1 MLKRLILILTSLA
14 LVASACGSDGG
25 DTASTTTAPAKQSV
39 LTTTT
44 AAPAAPSGLG
54 DGSLG
59 TVEVG
64 AGEAIQIRSLNA
76 ISGDVA
82 FLGIPNENGIRM
94 AVEDYGQIHGHDVEV
109 GTGLDDL
116 CSADGGQ
123 AAAQTIVADEDVIGV
138 IGTSCSGAATA
149 ASPLIS
155 AAGMVMVSGSNT
167 SPSLTSD
174 LAGTAGPNYH
184 VGYYRT
190 AHNDLYQGQA
200 AANFAL
206 EVLGVSSAA
215 AIHDGDPY
223 TEGLARAFADAFEAG
238 GGTLTGFTAVN
249 KGDTDMVPVLT
260 EIAAGSPDLLFF
272 PIFQPEGDFIIQ
284 QSATVSGLGDTIM
297 MAADGLLNS
306 NYLAVSETE
315 GMYFSGPDVR
325 YGANFNES
333 TGATAADVLADYEAE
348 FGEAPAAPFWAH
360 SYDAAVLL
368 MDAISAASYDDGGTL
383 VIDRAGVREALNGV
397 SNYSGLIGSMSCDAF
412 GDCSSAKI
420 TVIQNTDIADY
431 AASTANVV
439 YEYAPLGGAQ
449 VGEVAAGAPAGED
462 STDPIRMPI
471 HNWSSQIAG
480 AYIMAAILESAGAT
494 TELIPSDSTLVYTA
508 MCEGDMELVHEVWES
523 SFGPAFE
530 ERVAEGCVIDAV
542 THDTK
547 TREEWWYPAHTADH
561 CPGLPDWEALNAC
574 AALFATPESGDK
586 GSYLAGPVDWMKA
599 DQERVDGL
607 NLDFVVNNA
616 GTAGAL
622 WAALDASIAND
633 EPIVMFNW
641 TPNFTEVL
649 YEGAFVEFPA
659 FEPECNTD
667 PSWGVN
673 PDALYDCGNPAGA
686 YLKIGVNSEF
696 PAKWPNAYGVVQ
708 NINFQNSDLAEMALY
723 VDLDGMEPED
733 AANAWLA
740 DHCDRWTGW
749 SGADA
754 SACPAGPTVEP
765 LGSDLA
771 MCRANWA
778 SGYVQAEIVRQV
790 LQSAGY
796 GVSDPS
802 AMELGPAT
810 AYMTMASGECDF
822 WANSWYPNH
831 YSWYENELP
840 DGSLVSEHVEAV
852 DGLFQDSG
860 VQGWLITKSWA
871 DAEGIVSM
879 DQINDT
885 PALYE
890 ALDTDGDGVGEILG
904 CPEDWTCDDT
914 QEQMIAFAGWDN
926 LVQTKAGYDALFA
939 EFVNRVRAG
948 DPGVM
953 YTWTPSSYVVEMVP
967 GVDVYWL
974 SIEEDSVLDDSN
986 PLGMSGGESQS
997 QGDGF
1002 RDAPA
1007 DTCTQPCQLG
1017 WEAADIQVSARSD
1030 VLAGD
1035 PYLHNLLV
1043 QIRPSILDI
1052 SILQVEQTNGDGSE
1066 AHVQELAAGWMADN
1080 ADIVAGWREAA
1091 SAG

>member
-1 MLKRLILILTSLA
+1 MDVAGSNSLLDA
-14 LVASACGSDGG
+14 FTFLDRDSQLSEAWLGGTVQAAMKEQMDFFVAQGEI
-25 DTASTTTAPAKQSV
+25 DTALDSY
-39 LTTTT
+39 
-44 AAPAAPSGLG
+44 
-54 DGSLG
+54 DGVVDTSYIEA
-59 TVEVG
+59 VVG
-64 AGEAIQIRSLNA
+64 RG
-76 ISGDVA
+76 
-82 FLGIPNENGIRM
+82 F
-94 AVEDYGQIHGHDVEV
+94 
-109 GTGLDDL
+109 
-116 CSADGGQ
+116 
-123 AAAQTIVADEDVIGV
+123 
-138 IGTSCSGAATA
+138 GAAN
-149 ASPLIS
+149 P
-155 AAGMVMVSGSNT
+155 
-167 SPSLTSD
+167 
-174 LAGTAGPNYH
+174 
-184 VGYYRT
+184 
-190 AHNDLYQGQA
+190 
-200 AANFAL
+200 
-206 EVLGVSSAA
+206 
-215 AIHDGDPY
+215 
-223 TEGLARAFADAFEAG
+223 
-238 GGTLTGFTAVN
+238 
-249 KGDTDMVPVLT
+249 K
-260 EIAAGSPDLLFF
+260 
-272 PIFQPEGDFIIQ
+272 
-284 QSATVSGLGDTIM
+284 
-297 MAADGLLNS
+297 GLL
-306 NYLAVSETE
+306 
-315 GMYFSGPDVR
+315 DR
-325 YGANFNES
+325 
-333 TGATAADVLADYEAE
+333 
-348 FGEAPAAPFWAH
+348 GEL
-360 SYDAAVLL
+360 S
-368 MDAISAASYDDGGTL
+368 
-383 VIDRAGVREALNGV
+383 
-397 SNYSGLIGSMSCDAF
+397 
-412 GDCSSAKI
+412 
-420 TVIQNTDIADY
+420 
-431 AASTANVV
+431 
-439 YEYAPLGGAQ
+439 
-449 VGEVAAGAPAGED
+449 
-462 STDPIRMPI
+462 
-471 HNWSSQIAG
+471 
-480 AYIMAAILESAGAT
+480 
-494 TELIPSDSTLVYTA
+494 
-508 MCEGDMELVHEVWES
+508 
-523 SFGPAFE
+523 
-530 ERVAEGCVIDAV
+530 
-542 THDTK
+542 
-547 TREEWWYPAHTADH
+547 
-561 CPGLPDWEALNAC
+561 
-574 AALFATPESGDK
+574 
-586 GSYLAGPVDWMKA
+586 
-599 DQERVDGL
+599 
-607 NLDFVVNNA
+607 
-616 GTAGAL
+616 
-622 WAALDASIAND
+622 
-633 EPIVMFNW
+633 
-641 TPNFTEVL
+641 
-649 YEGAFVEFPA
+649 
-659 FEPECNTD
+659 
-667 PSWGVN
+667 
-673 PDALYDCGNPAGA
+673 
-686 YLKIGVNSEF
+686 
-696 PAKWPNAYGVVQ
+696 
-708 NINFQNSDLAEMALY
+708 
-723 VDLDGMEPED
+723 
-733 AANAWLA
+733 
-740 DHCDRWTGW
+740 
-749 SGADA
+749 
-754 SACPAGPTVEP
+754 
-765 LGSDLA
+765 

-1066 AHVQELAAGWMADN
+1066 AHVQQLAAGWMELN

>member
-1 MLKRLILILTSLA
+1 MRRSRTLFAVLLSFSLLA
-14 LVASACGSDGG
+14 AACGG
-25 DTASTTTAPAKQSV
+25 DDDSSTPTTTAPAKQSV

-44 AAPAAPSGLG
+44 AAPSGLDELNVAYFLEWPTANQVAQVEQTYDSVLGLTVNWIAFPSGNDMALAMESGDIDISYSQGLTPFANYVTSGADHVIVGVAVSYADADNCVAHPDYAVSQDNAASSLAGQAIYTPIGNVTHFKLLKMLEHLG
-54 DGSLG
+54 VSLDD
-59 TVEVG
+59 V
-64 AGEAIQIRSLNA
+64 SLIPSEGGPAAVAAFEN
-76 ISGDVA
+76 GDVA
-82 FLGIPNENGIRM
+82 MACAFGGAINTMLASGGNLVMTGSEQEALGIRVFDIISAPRSFAEEHGDVVT
-94 AVEDYGQIHGHDVEV
+94 AFLQVTEDANAAYA
-109 GTGLDDL
+109 
-116 CSADGGQ
+116 ADR
-123 AAAQTIVADEDVIGV
+123 ASLETTIAD
-138 IGTSCSGAATA
+138 
-149 ASPLIS
+149 
-155 AAGMVMVSGSNT
+155 AAGMDVAGSN
-167 SPSLTSD
+167 SLLDAFTFLDRDSQ
-174 LAGTAGPNYH
+174 LSEAWLGGT
-184 VGYYRT
+184 V
-190 AHNDLYQGQA
+190 QA
-200 AANFAL
+200 AMKEQMDFFVAQGEIDTALDSYDGVVDTSYIEAVVGRGFGAANPKAP
-206 EVLGVSSAA
+206 S
-215 AIHDGDPY
+215 DGDV
-223 TEGLARAFADAFEAG
+223 T
-238 GGTLTGFTAVN
+238 
-249 KGDTDMVPVLT
+249 
-260 EIAAGSPDLLFF
+260 
-272 PIFQPEGDFIIQ
+272 
-284 QSATVSGLGDTIM
+284 
-297 MAADGLLNS
+297 
-306 NYLAVSETE
+306 
-315 GMYFSGPDVR
+315 
-325 YGANFNES
+325 
-333 TGATAADVLADYEAE
+333 
-348 FGEAPAAPFWAH
+348 
-360 SYDAAVLL
+360 
-368 MDAISAASYDDGGTL
+368 
-383 VIDRAGVREALNGV
+383 
-397 SNYSGLIGSMSCDAF
+397 
-412 GDCSSAKI
+412 
-420 TVIQNTDIADY
+420 
-431 AASTANVV
+431 
-439 YEYAPLGGAQ
+439 
-449 VGEVAAGAPAGED
+449 GAPAGED
-462 STDPIRMPI
+462 SSDPIRMPI

-480 AYIMAAILESAGAT
+480 AYIMAAILESAGAN

-561 CPGLPDWEALNAC
+561 CPGLPDWEALNDC

-733 AANAWLA
+733 AASAWLA

-754 SACPAGPTVEP
+754 SACPEAPAAPTVEP
-765 LGSDLA
+765 LGSDLS

>member
-1 MLKRLILILTSLA
+1 
-14 LVASACGSDGG
+14 
-25 DTASTTTAPAKQSV
+25 
-39 LTTTT
+39 
-44 AAPAAPSGLG
+44 
-54 DGSLG
+54 
-59 TVEVG
+59 
-64 AGEAIQIRSLNA
+64 
-76 ISGDVA
+76 
-82 FLGIPNENGIRM
+82 
-94 AVEDYGQIHGHDVEV
+94 
-109 GTGLDDL
+109 
-116 CSADGGQ
+116 
-123 AAAQTIVADEDVIGV
+123 
-138 IGTSCSGAATA
+138 
-149 ASPLIS
+149 
-155 AAGMVMVSGSNT
+155 
-167 SPSLTSD
+167 
-174 LAGTAGPNYH
+174 
-184 VGYYRT
+184 
-190 AHNDLYQGQA
+190 
-200 AANFAL
+200 
-206 EVLGVSSAA
+206 
-215 AIHDGDPY
+215 
-223 TEGLARAFADAFEAG
+223 
-238 GGTLTGFTAVN
+238 
-249 KGDTDMVPVLT
+249 
-260 EIAAGSPDLLFF
+260 
-272 PIFQPEGDFIIQ
+272 
-284 QSATVSGLGDTIM
+284 
-297 MAADGLLNS
+297 
-306 NYLAVSETE
+306 
-315 GMYFSGPDVR
+315 
-325 YGANFNES
+325 
-333 TGATAADVLADYEAE
+333 
-348 FGEAPAAPFWAH
+348 
-360 SYDAAVLL
+360 
-368 MDAISAASYDDGGTL
+368 
-383 VIDRAGVREALNGV
+383 
-397 SNYSGLIGSMSCDAF
+397 
-412 GDCSSAKI
+412 
-420 TVIQNTDIADY
+420 
-431 AASTANVV
+431 
-439 YEYAPLGGAQ
+439 
-449 VGEVAAGAPAGED
+449 
-462 STDPIRMPI
+462 MPI

-480 AYIMAAILESAGAT
+480 VYIMAAILESAGAT
-494 TELIPSDSTLVYTA
+494 TELIPADSTLVYTA

-530 ERVAEGCVIDAV
+530 DRVAEGCVIDAV

-561 CPGLPDWEALNAC
+561 CPGLPDWEALNDC
-574 AALFATPESGDK
+574 AALFATPESGGL

-607 NLDFVVNNA
+607 SLDFVVNNA

-649 YEGAFVEFPA
+649 YEGAFVEFPT

-754 SACPAGPTVEP
+754 SACPEAPAAPTVEP
-765 LGSDLA
+765 LGSDLS

-802 AMELGPAT
+802 LLELSPSN
-810 AYMTMASGECDF
+810 AYTTMARGDCDF

-840 DGSLVSEHVEAV
+840 DGSLVSDHVEAV

-879 DQINDT
+879 DQINRT

-890 ALDTDGDGVGEILG
+890 ALDTDGDGKGEILG

-914 QEQMIAFAGWDN
+914 QEQIIAFAGWDN

-974 SIEEDSVLDDSN
+974 SVEEDSVLDDSN

-1066 AHVQELAAGWMADN
+1066 AHVQQLAAGWMELN